1 MPVSWNVVRVC
12 RVATEISWLGLGLSL
27 SFGYWLSRSLVEAVM
42 SVYADVRVSWS
53 MMAVPVTPVSVRWSV
68 VRVCRVAT
76 EISWLGLG
84 LCLSFGCWL
93 SRSLV
98 DTVMS
103 VYADV
108 RVSWGM
114 VAVPV
119 TPVSVRWSMV
129 RV

>member
-84 LCLSFGCWL
+84 LCLSFGYWL

-98 DTVMS
+98 EAMMS